1 MKLKNLYL
9 LSITLLSV
17 ALTACS
23 DDTETFD
30 NQVYIDASVKT
41 SNVLL
46 KNTIPSAE
54 GEFRVA
60 MAKPENALYIGNS
73 TDCDSCRI
81 CSFRK
86 SHIEIW

>member
-46 KNTIPSAE
+46 KNTIC
-54 GEFRVA
+54 GR
-60 MAKPENALYIGNS
+60 
-73 TDCDSCRI
+73 
-81 CSFRK
+81 
-86 SHIEIW
+86 

>member
-41 SNVLL
+41 SNAVSYTHLDVYKRQIL
-46 KNTIPSAE
+46 
-54 GEFRVA
+54 VA
-60 MAKPENALYIGNS
+60 SGDEPYVYS
-73 TDCDSCRI
+73 R
-81 CSFRK
+81 F
-86 SHIEIW
+86 